1 MNRRE
6 FLGWVGVGGVAS
18 YLPVALAACSNK
30 INQSG
35 VSPTPSRAD
44 GFVTVGTVT
53 ELEQKGQL
61 SQGQVL
67 VIPSPSTPK
76 EIVAVNP
83 TCTHAGC
90 TVTWE
95 KDQKA
100 FVCPCHGSEFGSD
113 GQVLHDPAKKPLA
126 TYVTKLEGD
135 TILVKTS

>member
-18 YLPVALAACSNK
+18 SLPVALAACSNPSDR
-30 INQSG
+30 SG
-35 VSPTPSRAD
+35 VSTSPPPSD

-67 VIPSPSTPK
+67 VVPSPSDPQQV
-76 EIVAVNP
+76 VAVNP

-90 TVTWE
+90 TVAWQ
-95 KDQKA
+95 KDQKVFA
-100 FVCPCHGSEFGSD
+100 CSCHGSQFGSD
-113 GQVLHDPAKKPLA
+113 GQVLKGPAEKPLA
-126 TYVTKLEGD
+126 TYTTQLDGD
-135 TILVKTS
+135 TILVKMG